1 MKKNLWIVLMS
12 VMMCSCGIYNKYERP
27 NDIAV
32 PLTYR
37 DVPAG
42 KRSSESM
49 ASLSWQQLFTDTC
62 LQNLIREGI
71 AHNTELNVA
80 RQRIEQSEAVLL
92 SSKLS
97 YLPSLSAEAEGALN
111 SFDASKASK
120 TYTLAGLAS
129 WEVDIF
135 GKATNAKREAKAELE
150 KDKAYAQAVQTQL
163 IASIADSYYML
174 LTLDKQQE
182 IHRRTLKSWERT
194 IHTQEALKRAGESN
208 DASVL
213 RSRANY
219 LELQASL
226 SQTEQSIHKL
236 ENSLSVLI
244 GVHPRYIRRSVLENP
259 QFPKKLSVG
268 VPLQLL
274 DNRPDVRQAEMELAK
289 AFYATNGTRAAFY
302 PSLTLNGSAGWSNN
316 AGGVIVNPAQI
327 LLSGIGS
334 LTQPLFNKGQNIANL
349 RVAKAEQ
356 EIATLNFRQV
366 LLEAGQEVNDAL
378 TQCQM
383 AKERAGFYQGQIDN
397 LREVIRKTE
406 LLMKH
411 SSVNYLE
418 VLTAQQALH
427 TAELAQVQ
435 NLFEEI
441 QGRINLYHALGGG
454 VL

>member
-1 MKKNLWIVLMS
+1 M
-12 VMMCSCGIYNKYERP
+12 
-27 NDIAV
+27 
-32 PLTYR
+32 
-37 DVPAG
+37 
-42 KRSSESM
+42 
-49 ASLSWQQLFTDTC
+49 
-62 LQNLIREGI
+62 
-71 AHNTELNVA
+71 
-80 RQRIEQSEAVLL
+80 
-92 SSKLS
+92 
-97 YLPSLSAEAEGALN
+97 
-111 SFDASKASK
+111 
-120 TYTLAGLAS
+120 
-129 WEVDIF
+129 
-135 GKATNAKREAKAELE
+135 
-150 KDKAYAQAVQTQL
+150 
-163 IASIADSYYML
+163 
-174 LTLDKQQE
+174 
-182 IHRRTLKSWERT
+182 
-194 IHTQEALKRAGESN
+194 
-208 DASVL
+208 
-213 RSRANY
+213 
-219 LELQASL
+219 
-226 SQTEQSIHKL
+226 
-236 ENSLSVLI
+236 
-244 GVHPRYIRRSVLENP
+244 LENP
-259 QFPKKLSVG
+259 QFPKELSVG

-302 PSLTLNGSAGWSNN
+302 PSLTLNGNAGWSNN
-316 AGGVIVNPAQI
+316 AGGIIVNPAQI
-327 LLSGIGS
+327 LLSAIGS
-334 LTQPLFNKGQNIANL
+334 LTQPLFNKGKNIANL
-349 RVAKAEQ
+349 RMAKAEQ